1 MTEISSGAGAGAAAR
16 AATTSGQQA
25 LALVLLFLVSLFN
38 YGDRFLISI
47 LIPPIKAE
55 FALSDT
61 QVGVLT
67 GIGFTLFYALMGI
80 PIAAIADR
88 TSRRAVIGWSLAA
101 WSALCAACGLVQN
114 FAQLLIARVLL
125 GVGEAGA
132 SPPSHALLAEIFPPH
147 RRATALGIYTLGAPA
162 GLIAGFS
169 LGGILADA
177 YGWRVVLFVFG
188 VPGIALAAAIFRWLP
203 EPARATPARSAPAA
217 ADLTAT
223 LRALARIPT
232 LWHVILASSTFSFAW
247 VSVLTWAPA
256 YFTRTFALPLAQVG
270 PQLALVMG
278 GSQFLALLTAGVL
291 VDRLSRIDRRWY
303 MWFGGSVVVLS
314 APFYALLFLAVTPAA
329 AQGWLFAAFLLA
341 NMHTACAL
349 TVVQFVAGPGR
360 RAVASACYLFLVNIL
375 SSLGPLVAGALS
387 DAWTAD
393 LGTAALGRA
402 LLWVSVIFSV
412 WCGVHGWLGG
422 RSLPRDF
429 ADADGAR

>member
-1 MTEISSGAGAGAAAR
+1 MTEISTGAAAR
-16 AATTSGQQA
+16 PAAGGQQA
-25 LALVLLFLVSLFN
+25 LALALLFLVSLFN

-55 FALSDT
+55 FGLSDT

-80 PIAAIADR
+80 PIASLADR

-114 FAQLLIARVLL
+114 FTQLLIARVLL

-162 GLIAGFS
+162 GLIVGFS
-169 LGGILADA
+169 LGGVLADA

-188 VPGIALAAAIFRWLP
+188 VPGLALAAAIFRWLP
-203 EPARATPARSAPAA
+203 EPARTRPAEQPTPAVFDLAASMRS
-217 ADLTAT
+217 
-223 LRALARIPT
+223 LARIPT

-256 YFTRTFALPLAQVG
+256 YFTRTFQMPLGQVG

-278 GSQFLALLTAGVL
+278 GSQFLALLTAGLL

-303 MWFGGSVVVLS
+303 MWFGGGIVVLA
-314 APFYALLFLAVTPAA
+314 APFYALIFLAAA
-329 AQGWLFAAFLLA
+329 PGQAQAWLFAAFLLA

-349 TVVQFVAGPGR
+349 TVVQFVAGPNR

-387 DAWTAD
+387 DAWAAE

-412 WCGVHGWLGG
+412 WCGLHGWLGG
-422 RSLPRDF
+422 RSLPDDF
-429 ADADGAR
+429 AAADRIQ

>member
-1 MTEISSGAGAGAAAR
+1 MTETSSGAGAGAA
-16 AATTSGQQA
+16 TSGIGRQQA
-25 LALVLLFLVSLFN
+25 VALGLLFLVSLFN

-55 FALSDT
+55 FGLSDT

-80 PIAAIADR
+80 PIASLADR

-101 WSALCAACGLVQN
+101 WSTLCAACGLVQN

-162 GLIAGFS
+162 GLVVGFS

-188 VPGIALAAAIFRWLP
+188 VPGLILAAAIFRWLP
-203 EPARATPARSAPAA
+203 EPPRAASVDPLARPLLGP
-217 ADLTAT
+217 T

-256 YFTRTFALPLAQVG
+256 YFTRTFQMPLGQVG

-278 GSQFLALLTAGVL
+278 GSQFLALLIAGLL

-303 MWFGGSVVVLS
+303 MWFGGGVVVLA
-314 APFYALLFLAVTPAA
+314 APFYALLFLAVTPGQ

-349 TVVQFVAGPGR
+349 TVVQFVAGPNR

-387 DAWTAD
+387 DAWAAE

-412 WCGVHGWLGG
+412 WCGLHGWLGG

-429 ADADGAR
+429 AAADRAQ